1 MARSARS
8 KGLKD
13 PAYLKW
19 LHDQPCVV
27 CRFSVVAVA
36 SDAATMEMG
45 VTVRLMTQAT
55 PTEAAHVGE
64 RGLSQKCSDREALP
78 ICRDHHTERRDS
90 AHKLQK
96 KFWAHHGL
104 DKDIL
109 IAEYNRRFEEERV

>member
-19 LHDQPCVV
+19 LHRFACIV
-27 CRFSVVAVA
+27 CLIQELREKWPGDPGS
-36 SDAATMEMG
+36 S
-45 VTVRLMTQAT
+45 QIT
-55 PTEAAHVGE
+55 PTEAAHCGN

-78 ICRDHHTERRDS
+78 ICCQHHRLGRDS

-96 KFWAHHGL
+96 NFWEHHGL
-104 DKDIL
+104 DRDAL
-109 IAEYNRRFEEERV
+109 IRKYNARYDEEQAA